1 MDLDHDSYI
10 DAGLSTDRCD
20 LPTARRQTNRKGFP
34 VEPTYFDDI
43 GDGYSYI
50 DDGHN
55 VVTGLQAAKITPS
68 IVRTSNVRPLSDDLL
83 RRLARASIEEKKV
96 HTKEGLP
103 MTGMEASQ
111 DQHAATQS
119 LSQDVVERPKKQTP
133 PFAMPKKQRTQG
145 IKVEGKNGETA
156 FIGLP
161 PQALTRESRH
171 KEGSR
176 SPSEPLPQRNEAPQ
190 IKEQEVQPK
199 KEKEKQSQQ
208 QTRKSAK
215 RQYQNQNQ
223 TQTQTEKQVQG
234 ELEKEMQAESSP
246 GDEAKPIDA
255 GEEPIQQS
263 DPISYAA
270 LMSGALPVF
279 QAASRAAS
287 ARVASPLVAPSR
299 ISSKHDSAFAF
310 EPVPPPQP
318 GNPNNGATTPRVAS
332 HHSSKCSNT
341 SQKVASKANEAN
353 AAMPAP
359 AAPSVGPH
367 QSGFA
372 ASPLS
377 RAASKSKAFALP
389 SLTALIYAANI
400 PPPPIP
406 QTPAEKPSSVNGT
419 PTAPPISAL
428 DIARSITPHP
438 LSPAPSIRPAIP
450 PRQPPSLNTEDVL
463 SNIYGEYAVLGGAPF
478 RSYRSPTVESI
489 ASSRT
494 PSHVSPYNLRNV
506 SVTGAGSRKSA
517 KSQIAPSETSARPS
531 DHRQGTGFDGQY
543 SESDKDQEQELSD
556 HMMQLVDLAHQ
567 NGLSPDGLA
576 ALASEAGIHLDPLAY
591 IALQQ
596 TPKPTETASISTHP
610 SAHRSHPSAKPRE
623 QGRTLVPPSERQS
636 IISPFSPL
644 VNPTTRH
651 AQAARSYDFATG
663 DMAWLQSEY
672 TPPPLAH
679 PRPQRQKAFT
689 AGIEGDSC
697 AFEIERSSHLPS
709 RVSSGGKLPPVSV
722 SQWGR
727 VGDGHCNAVWG
738 GRAVSVS
745 GGGSVRRSE
754 SRRD

>member
-103 MTGMEASQ
+103 MT
-111 DQHAATQS
+111 
-119 LSQDVVERPKKQTP
+119 
-133 PFAMPKKQRTQG
+133 
-145 IKVEGKNGETA
+145 
-156 FIGLP
+156 
-161 PQALTRESRH
+161 
-171 KEGSR
+171 
-176 SPSEPLPQRNEAPQ
+176 
-190 IKEQEVQPK
+190 
-199 KEKEKQSQQ
+199 
-208 QTRKSAK
+208 
-215 RQYQNQNQ
+215 
-223 TQTQTEKQVQG
+223 
-234 ELEKEMQAESSP
+234 
-246 GDEAKPIDA
+246 
-255 GEEPIQQS
+255 
-263 DPISYAA
+263 
-270 LMSGALPVF
+270 
-279 QAASRAAS
+279 
-287 ARVASPLVAPSR
+287 
-299 ISSKHDSAFAF
+299 
-310 EPVPPPQP
+310 
-318 GNPNNGATTPRVAS
+318 
-332 HHSSKCSNT
+332 
-341 SQKVASKANEAN
+341 
-353 AAMPAP
+353 
-359 AAPSVGPH
+359 
-367 QSGFA
+367 
-372 ASPLS
+372 
-377 RAASKSKAFALP
+377 
-389 SLTALIYAANI
+389 
-400 PPPPIP
+400 
-406 QTPAEKPSSVNGT
+406 
-419 PTAPPISAL
+419 AL